1 MYELEASFRFSTLLF
16 FFVFFDFSFFIFVH
30 VYILRRLYI
39 MFGLWKKS
47 IAMQKK
53 NVDMYII

>member
-1 MYELEASFRFSTLLF
+1 MYELEASFRFSALLF